1 MFIGD
6 RIMEDGPIN
15 VKIKLAALWV
25 AVMFCYV
32 YDVVLTFFKP
42 GMLEEI
48 IAGDVPLGSQV
59 SLLGAAILMVIPSL
73 MIFLALTLKPKVNR
87 GANII
92 LGIVYIV
99 VNLSNLLSLN
109 DPWAYMVFYNVLE
122 SVLALL
128 IIWYAWNWP
137 KQDG

>member
-1 MFIGD
+1 
-6 RIMEDGPIN
+6 MEDLKIN

-32 YDVVLTFFKP
+32 YDVILTFFKP

-59 SLLGAAILMVIPSL
+59 SLLGAAILMVIPSV
-73 MIFLALTLKPKVNR
+73 MIFLSLILKPKVNR
-87 GANII
+87 GVNII
-92 LGIVYIV
+92 LGVVYIV
-99 VNLSNLLSLN
+99 VNITNLLSLK
-109 DPWAYMVFYNVLE
+109 DPWAYMVFYNILE

-128 IIWYAWNWP
+128 IVWYAWNWP
-137 KQDG
+137 KQEG